1 MQSPRD
7 EKLTQ
12 GKQGNA
18 ILDDERERERESG
31 GGLQVRVGD
40 AVAAFL
46 PLRR

>member
-18 ILDDERERERESG
+18 ILDDERERESG